1 MKIYKTIN
9 EMNLESKKCQELL
22 KDYPVNN
29 DMEVMAV
36 KVMGYLLLWL
46 CQEPTTD
53 NSRYDTL
60 TGSSLDANVKFAH
73 MSIGSSD
80 VMSSPNN
87 SFVVMSRSFNSNIVF
102 SSFKSLN

>member
-46 CQEPTTD
+46 IAVQVTV
-53 NSRYDTL
+53 S
-60 TGSSLDANVKFAH
+60 
-73 MSIGSSD
+73 
-80 VMSSPNN
+80 
-87 SFVVMSRSFNSNIVF
+87 
-102 SSFKSLN
+102 